1 MSEGSEKF
9 EVFHKEKTVKIEA
22 VSIGGQSL
30 YKVMFSDRPA
40 MFVTKA
46 KDFNAA
52 KFWTSVPE
60 GRQELAEEIGEL
72 IIKHYK
78 LNT

>member
-1 MSEGSEKF
+1 MSESSEKF
-9 EVFHKEKTVKIEA
+9 DVIYKEQAVKIEA

-30 YKVMFSDRPA
+30 YKILFSDRPA
-40 MFVTKA
+40 MFVTRA
-46 KDFNAA
+46 KDFNSS

-72 IIKHYK
+72 IMNHYK

>member
-1 MSEGSEKF
+1 MSQSSEKF
-9 EVFHKEKTVKIEA
+9 EVIYKEKAVKIEE
-22 VSIGGQSL
+22 VSVGGQAL
-30 YKVMFSDRPA
+30 YKVIFSDRPA
-40 MFVTKA
+40 MFVTRA
-46 KDFNAA
+46 KHFNAS

-72 IIKHYK
+72 ITKHYK

>member
-1 MSEGSEKF
+1 MSENSEKF
-9 EVFHKEKTVKIEA
+9 EVIYKEKAVKIEA

-30 YKVMFSDRPA
+30 YKVIFSDMPA
-40 MFVTKA
+40 MFVTRA
-46 KDFNAA
+46 KNFNAS

-72 IIKHYK
+72 ITNHYK

>member
-1 MSEGSEKF
+1 MNEGLEKF
-9 EVFHKEKTVKIEA
+9 EVIYKEKVVKIEA

-30 YKVMFSDRPA
+30 YKVLFSDRPA
-40 MFVTKA
+40 MFVTRA
-46 KDFNAA
+46 KDFNTS

-60 GRQELAEEIGEL
+60 GRQELAEQIGEL
-72 IIKHYK
+72 ITKHYK